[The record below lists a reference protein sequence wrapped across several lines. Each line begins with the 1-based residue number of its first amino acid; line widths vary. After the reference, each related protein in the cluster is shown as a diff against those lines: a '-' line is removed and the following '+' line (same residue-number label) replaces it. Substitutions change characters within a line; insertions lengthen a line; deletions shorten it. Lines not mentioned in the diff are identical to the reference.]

1 MRPTKWAL
9 ILVFLL
15 GTCAGCGGSAL
26 WRTPVRP
33 PHAGLVTMY
42 SAPLTTNFSN
52 TPVPAKRRV
61 GAASTMYI
69 RDIFFTGLDVA
80 FDDASIQKAAK
91 NGGLSKIYYADY
103 EAKSVLGVFGMFT
116 TKVYGE

>member
-1 MRPTKWAL
+1 
-9 ILVFLL
+9 
-15 GTCAGCGGSAL
+15 
-26 WRTPVRP
+26 
-33 PHAGLVTMY
+33 
-42 SAPLTTNFSN
+42 
-52 TPVPAKRRV
+52 
-61 GAASTMYI
+61 MYI